1 MPEKKN
7 DPHIGLWTPAV
18 YAAAHVARRLHLGQ
32 YDKGGNDYFT
42 SHLLKV
48 GGAGETWKQQ
58 VVGFL
63 HDAEEDTHHDVD
75 TVLRM
80 VKQLLQKW
88 SEHPEDKSW
97 LDIFKGHDI
106 PPCSNDAITF
116 PTDDDWKEIADAL
129 RFLNHHTEPVR
140 EKYIQRF
147 GGNILALHVKMK
159 DMENNMDISR
169 ISHPTAKDYERLERY
184 KVEYEMLKKMLSE
197 YEGKE

>member
-7 DPHIGLWTPAV
+7 NPHIGLWTPAV

-58 VVGFL
+58 VIGFL

-97 LDIFKGHDI
+97 MDIFKGHDI
-106 PPCSNDAITF
+106 PPCSDDAIVF

-129 RFLNHHTEPVR
+129 PVEIPLRDEVRDRPLILGKR
-140 EKYIQRF
+140 ENLCARS
-147 GGNILALHVKMK
+147 
-159 DMENNMDISR
+159 ISSDSAATSWLCR
-169 ISHPTAKDYERLERY
+169 SR
-184 KVEYEMLKKMLSE
+184 
-197 YEGKE
+197 

>member
-1 MPEKKN
+1 MDSCRLCCCPCGQK
-7 DPHIGLWTPAV
+7 TPSWSV
-18 YAAAHVARRLHLGQ
+18 RQGWQRLLHL
-32 YDKGGNDYFT
+32 T
-42 SHLLKV
+42 LAESRS
-48 GGAGETWKQQ
+48 AGETWKQQ

-97 LDIFKGHDI
+97 MDIFKGHDI
-106 PPCSNDAITF
+106 PPCSDDAIVF

-147 GGNILALHVKMK
+147 GGNILALQVKVK

-197 YEGKE
+197 YEGKG